1 MDRAKFYTPSL
12 CDATLSSDTPSE
24 DEDKLRRNLVDEF
37 VDVSE
42 KMKVYLRIRASKLNE
57 RNKNCIEVIDK
68 STVIMHPP
76 QKTLFTKTHSQDTSK
91 LSQKFIFTEVC
102 GPEVGQEEFFNITMS
117 DTIKQ
122 FNDGQ
127 NCLIFAYGI
136 TNSGKSYTIQG
147 EPSQPGLI
155 PRTLSIIFNNIQGYQ
170 MKSPLFKPNY
180 SNDITCLSDK
190 QQKEELLAKK
200 SLLGVIDNELTD
212 DDSEASCSYSK
223 SIGSASLQSSNIPN
237 DVMNKYNLFKS
248 QDNLSVVHCEE
259 NDSSDHKKTVYLI
272 WVSFVEVYNEHLF
285 DLLVPSTS
293 RYETKLCLGQD
304 KNGNAYVKGLREIF
318 VTSAREAYEI
328 LKFGQKN
335 LRIASTKLNHQSS
348 RSHCIFNIKMVK
360 IDDIENHNEARINK
374 LSFCDL
380 AGSERSSKTQNVGER
395 LKEAG
400 NINTSLLVLGRC
412 IETLRQNQVHKEKK
426 VIPYRESKLT
436 RIFQSVFT
444 GKGQALMVVNV
455 HQCSS
460 MFDETLNVMKFS
472 AIAKQVITTDVI
484 NTSKIMD
491 CLTEIWIRNSSS
503 WTTFNKGRARKS
515 SSFTIDETVEEED
528 DEDQDRD
535 DDQHLK
541 LYYELEQLVKDL
553 EKQLV
558 EAKIAN
564 SLMESQI
571 REEVS
576 KEYAEHMNDIEKAY
590 REQLRKVQQNTDD
603 FIRKEIEIVHQ
614 RYNDSEGSEDDDD
627 SYEEEEETEELNE
640 TRNFENTSVQ
650 GIHNEESE
658 NEDDCVKA
666 TNDQPKV
673 ENNDDTNNELIS
685 QLTVL
690 KNEITDIKT
699 FRDNLILE
707 NERLKAEYANE
718 VKQACDKDTE
728 ILKLKE
734 EVKNLESQLSKKNY
748 NQDDAILKLKE
759 NVKNLEIQLIE
770 KNKEIAEQAN
780 VVLKAGEVFSEKE
793 SEIIKLDSIIKSI
806 KEQNDLQKSEIASL
820 SENLKKTQTLL
831 ESANNSIS
839 EKEIENQK
847 LKEELKYLQESR
859 CMATP
864 KKLLNADVRINEV
877 HVKLEE
883 ALKEK
888 SEYQNS
894 LENLKKELEETRLNN
909 MKEKAEIKLSCAQNV
924 SAHSELKDKLSRKES
939 ELEEMK
945 KKYENNEAI
954 LEEKIKII
962 EELKNE
968 IVNYQLQVLERETLQ
983 EEMESLKTEKDKFQK
998 ILSEAT
1004 KQLKK
1009 MLYSEEDNVILLMK
1023 EMCKKWNEINNLT
1036 VFLEERL
1043 YVMGESLHSAE
1054 ENYNSEIRTITEE
1067 VHFLKSKSAENTSH
1081 AELVEKLQ
1089 NDIMDIKNERERYF
1103 EECRALKE
1111 QNEMLSKLEVDIKK
1125 KDEECN
1131 SILNDLQINKCRYE
1145 DVCNVIKKIEEK
1157 LKLDEEREKIEDGTN
1172 VMSNFD
1178 KFYEKYELLKEECEQ
1193 KQKEVENL
1201 KGSVE
1206 EMCIKHTKQEE
1217 EYKSILYNL
1226 QISKCRYEDIMEKIE
1241 EKLELDEKTDKIE
1254 DDTNRM
1260 NNFLNSFDNFY
1271 KKYELLKEEY
1281 EQRQKEVEN
1290 LKDSMEESHIKH
1302 TKQDNELKMC
1312 ISKLEESLKQK
1323 EKEYN
1328 ELVVKYEKTRE
1339 VSEDYKQKELECA
1352 KLENKIQAINEKH
1365 LDEILQKDA
1374 KINNITAELESAKI
1388 KLVDNFSEV
1397 EKLHKEECAEDE
1409 INVSKSDSIS
1419 NDNSEKNEW
1428 EKKYKDFYH
1437 KFKSTKKALKK
1448 KESEVKEL
1456 KTKLSS
1462 LEEDSEKMGNE
1473 KELIISKLESDI
1485 KQIEDKYNNNLH
1497 ELELLKSQLQEKT
1510 IELEITCHKNEI
1522 LQEKMKDLDELE
1534 NFKTKE
1540 VEHAKLTNELQQKCN
1555 KLSEEIQ
1562 EYRDQMETSK
1572 SKISSLEE
1580 MHKKYEEE
1588 KCNLVQKLLISENNL
1603 IEKVKAYGTLTK
1615 ELQDTKMKLEQNSS
1629 EVERLQNQQNEHLKE
1644 KAKFEKCEREKEE
1657 LKEKL
1662 KTSQQEFDNIKKNF
1676 EKVSKFQNEEL
1687 EKYKNNQSS
1696 MQTVVKD
1703 SEETFKV
1710 SGKKSPKKDEEKT
1723 NDNIRKSTRQKRRK
1737 QLFEYYHNSSE
1748 SSFDTKENAVET
1760 VTSKRRTTRRK
1771 VTKNDSSSEVSL
1783 ILLH

>member
-1 MDRAKFYTPSL
+1 MDGKFYTPSL

-24 DEDKLRRNLVDEF
+24 DEDKLRRKLVDEF

-42 KMKVYLRIRASKLNE
+42 KVKVYLRIRASKLNE
-57 RNKNCIEVIDK
+57 RNKDCIEVIDK
-68 STVIMHPP
+68 STVIMHPLH
-76 QKTLFTKTHSQDTSK
+76 KTLFTKTHSQDTSK

-147 EPSQPGLI
+147 KPSQPGLI

-180 SNDITCLSDK
+180 SNEVTCLSDK

-200 SLLGVIDNELTD
+200 LLLGVIDNELTD
-212 DDSEASCSYSK
+212 DDSEVSCTYS
-223 SIGSASLQSSNIPN
+223 SSMRSASLQSSNTSN
-237 DVMNKYNLFKS
+237 DATNKYNLFKN
-248 QDNLSVVHCEE
+248 QDNLSVVPCEE

-272 WVSFVEVYNEHLF
+272 WVSFIEVYNEHLF

-293 RYETKLCLGQD
+293 RYETKLSLGQD

-444 GKGQALMVVNV
+444 GKGQALMIVNV

-472 AIAKQVITTDVI
+472 AIAKQVITTDVV

-535 DDQHLK
+535 DEQRIK
-541 LYYELEQLVKDL
+541 LYYEMEQLVKDL

-564 SLMESQI
+564 ALMESQI

-576 KEYAEHMNDIEKAY
+576 AEYAEHMNEIEKAY
-590 REQLRKVQQNTDD
+590 REQLRKVQQNADD
-603 FIRKEIEIVHQ
+603 FIREEIEIVHQ
-614 RYNDSEGSEDDDD
+614 RYNDSEGSEDDDDD

-650 GIHNEESE
+650 GIHKEESE
-658 NEDDCVKA
+658 NEDECAKV
-666 TNDQPKV
+666 TNDQPNV
-673 ENNDDTNNELIS
+673 ENNDDMNNELIS
-685 QLTVL
+685 QLTVM

-707 NERLKAEYANE
+707 NERLKAEYSNE
-718 VKQACDKDTE
+718 VKQARDKDTE
-728 ILKLKE
+728 ISRLKE
-734 EVKNLESQLSKKNY
+734 EVKNLESQFSKKNY
-748 NQDDAILKLKE
+748 DQDDVILKLKE
-759 NVKNLEIQLIE
+759 NVKNLEIQLTE

-806 KEQNDLQKSEIASL
+806 KEQNDLQKSEVASL
-820 SENLKKTQTLL
+820 IENLKKTQTLL
-831 ESANNSIS
+831 ESANNSIN

-859 CMATP
+859 CIATP
-864 KKLLNADVRINEV
+864 KKLLNADGRINEV
-877 HVKLEE
+877 RVKLEE

-888 SEYQNS
+888 LELQNN

-924 SAHSELKDKLSRKES
+924 SAYSELKDKLSRKES
-939 ELEEMK
+939 ALEETK

-954 LEEKIKII
+954 LEEKNKII
-962 EELKNE
+962 ESLKNE
-968 IVNYQLQVLERETLQ
+968 IVNYQLQVLEGETLR
-983 EEMESLKTEKDKFQK
+983 EEMESLKTEKGKTQK

-1023 EMCKKWNEINNLT
+1023 EMCKKWNEINNLIC
-1036 VFLEERL
+1036 FLEERL
-1043 YVMGESLHSAE
+1043 YVMGESLHFTE
-1054 ENYNSEIRTITEE
+1054 ENYNSEIRTLTEE
-1067 VHFLKSKSAENTSH
+1067 IHILKAKSAENTSH

-1089 NDIMDIKNERERYF
+1089 NEIMDFKNERERYV

-1125 KDEECN
+1125 KDDECN
-1131 SILNDLQINKCRYE
+1131 SILYDLQINKGRYE
-1145 DVCNVIKKIEEK
+1145 DVCNVINKIEEK
-1157 LKLDEEREKIEDGTN
+1157 LELDEETDKIQDDTDRMNNFLNNFDNFYKKYELLKEKYEQKQKEIGNLKGSVDEMHIKYTKQEEEYKSILYNLEINKGRYEDVCNVINKIEEKLELDEETDKIQDDTDRMN
-1172 VMSNFD
+1172 NFLNNFD
-1178 KFYEKYELLKEECEQ
+1178 NFYKKYELLKEECEQ
-1193 KQKEVENL
+1193 KQKEIDNL

-1206 EMCIKHTKQEE
+1206 EM
-1217 EYKSILYNL
+1217 
-1226 QISKCRYEDIMEKIE
+1226 
-1241 EKLELDEKTDKIE
+1241 
-1254 DDTNRM
+1254 
-1260 NNFLNSFDNFY
+1260 
-1271 KKYELLKEEY
+1271 
-1281 EQRQKEVEN
+1281 
-1290 LKDSMEESHIKH
+1290 HIKH
-1302 TKQDNELKMC
+1302 TKQDNELQMH
-1312 ISKLEESLKQK
+1312 ILKLEESLKQK
-1323 EKEYN
+1323 EVLNVNISQLKKQLEEY
-1328 ELVVKYEKTRE
+1328 R
-1339 VSEDYKQKELECA
+1339 ELE
-1352 KLENKIQAINEKH
+1352 E
-1365 LDEILQKDA
+1365 
-1374 KINNITAELESAKI
+1374 
-1388 KLVDNFSEV
+1388 
-1397 EKLHKEECAEDE
+1397 
-1409 INVSKSDSIS
+1409 
-1419 NDNSEKNEW
+1419 
-1428 EKKYKDFYH
+1428 
-1437 KFKSTKKALKK
+1437 
-1448 KESEVKEL
+1448 
-1456 KTKLSS
+1456 
-1462 LEEDSEKMGNE
+1462 
-1473 KELIISKLESDI
+1473 
-1485 KQIEDKYNNNLH
+1485 
-1497 ELELLKSQLQEKT
+1497 
-1510 IELEITCHKNEI
+1510 
-1522 LQEKMKDLDELE
+1522 
-1534 NFKTKE
+1534 
-1540 VEHAKLTNELQQKCN
+1540 
-1555 KLSEEIQ
+1555 
-1562 EYRDQMETSK
+1562 
-1572 SKISSLEE
+1572 
-1580 MHKKYEEE
+1580 
-1588 KCNLVQKLLISENNL
+1588 
-1603 IEKVKAYGTLTK
+1603 
-1615 ELQDTKMKLEQNSS
+1615 
-1629 EVERLQNQQNEHLKE
+1629 
-1644 KAKFEKCEREKEE
+1644 AKFEKCEKEKEE

-1662 KTSQQEFDNIKKNF
+1662 KTVQQEFDNIKKNF
-1676 EKVSKFQNEEL
+1676 EKVSKFQNEEM

-1703 SEETFKV
+1703 SEETYKV
-1710 SGKKSPKKDEEKT
+1710 SGEKSPEKNEEKT
-1723 NDNIRKSTRQKRRK
+1723 NDNIRKSTRPKRRK
-1737 QLFEYYHNSSE
+1737 KLFEYYHNSSE

-1760 VTSKRRTTRRK
+1760 ITSKRRTTRKK
-1771 VTKNDSSSEVSL
+1771 VAKNDSSSEEEYPPVRRRRQPQRCAKKIDVDTENKPLQLPPTQVEMKSPLKKISSFIRDKSPVFSAVTQSVLNIISGSTDNDKSVPQTSSQKTKRRRLFLASSQLCAISPVEAEEKETNSL
-1783 ILLH
+1783 HTVVTRQLRTRNQRKNYAM